1 MSITIELTDSGV
13 AAVNDFLAVLKPTV
27 SREAIMSEVL
37 DVLADRVAGDETLVY
52 WIAPQY
58 TQSGRIESL
67 ALSLDDIVIR
77 KD

>member
-37 DVLADRVAGDETLVY
+37 DVLADRAAGDETPVY
-52 WIAPQY
+52 EIGPQY